1 MRSRRRED
9 AWNQEDTVEVLVTE
23 DVDDDQDVRETARR
37 IVNDSHAMAAIRR
50 TVEERGLDPIWVQLI
65 TEFGTMMYLQ
75 GWRSHWPPSS
85 GVGERRRR

>member
-37 IVNDSHAMAAIRR
+37 IVNDSHAMAAN
-50 TVEERGLDPIWVQLI
+50 D
-65 TEFGTMMYLQ
+65 
-75 GWRSHWPPSS
+75 
-85 GVGERRRR
+85 RRRHHSIRACPDEFWFSLLFNSSCDNVKIRT